1 MNRVILHLN
10 ALELDALRAMSHE
23 DFRPPDQTLRF
34 LLQREAKARGFL
46 NEREGDGARLDSKAV
61 TLTQKHP
68 NGASPSIG
76 GSNVSVP

>member
-61 TLTQKHP
+61 TLAQNTRI
-68 NGASPSIG
+68 GASPNTGGASASI
-76 GSNVSVP
+76 P